1 MFRLEDEERDRM
13 RIKRFAE
20 GEQEFLIRR
29 LSLLEGTYA
38 TQRDF
43 VTNAPY
49 DSYDGDYDQINESLR
64 LQQEREML
72 NIPEEE
78 VDRQVDKLFATA
90 PITF

>member
-1 MFRLEDEERDRM
+1 M

-49 DSYDGDYDQINESLR
+49 DSYDGDYD
-64 LQQEREML
+64 
-72 NIPEEE
+72 
-78 VDRQVDKLFATA
+78 
-90 PITF
+90 